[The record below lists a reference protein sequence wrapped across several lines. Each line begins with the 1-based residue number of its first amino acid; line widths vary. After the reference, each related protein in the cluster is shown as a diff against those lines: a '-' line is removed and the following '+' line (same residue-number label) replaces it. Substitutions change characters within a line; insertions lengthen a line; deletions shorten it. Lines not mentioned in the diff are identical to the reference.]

1 MVLGQKKSIFYKNI
15 LIIIKNGYLCNLNVS
30 FFTSP
35 RTIMHI
41 SQTVYSDFR
50 QGQIHSFYRDVY
62 PSLLRYAVRF
72 LGSELWYA
80 AEDCVADAIFKA
92 YQNRLSFKGATEL
105 KSFVYTC
112 VHNEIVTIFKKNDR
126 HKRYLDRQRTLS
138 EDLMD
143 HVVMQ
148 ETLDQLQAAVDSLP
162 PRLRAIFEL
171 SFEEGLKRREVAE
184 RLQLSESTV
193 KRDKSQLI
201 AMLREALADDPL
213 AQLILFTFLQLH
225 GG

>member
-1 MVLGQKKSIFYKNI
+1 M
-15 LIIIKNGYLCNLNVS
+15 
-30 FFTSP
+30 
-35 RTIMHI
+35 
-41 SQTVYSDFR
+41 
-50 QGQIHSFYRDVY
+50 
-62 PSLLRYAVRF
+62 
-72 LGSELWYA
+72 
-80 AEDCVADAIFKA
+80 ADAIFKA